1 MIFRLPRRLAVW
13 RQRWSLILS
22 FVAVINFAFPHP
34 ALGRMSAE
42 PSFDASQTTCLDVP
56 ADFTVPGPVN
66 RLPEVERRPAKRVIR
81 LTVTAYSS
89 TVDQTD
95 ADPFTTASG
104 SRVRDG
110 IIAYNYLPFGT
121 RIRFPDIFGDKV
133 FVVQDRLNARA
144 GQYLADIW
152 MTSREQANQWGHKVL
167 RMEVL

>member
-1 MIFRLPRRLAVW
+1 MNI
-13 RQRWSLILS
+13 
-22 FVAVINFAFPHP
+22 
-34 ALGRMSAE
+34 G
-42 PSFDASQTTCLDVP
+42 PSFETGQAICLDVP
-56 ADFTVPGPVN
+56 ADFKVDAPVN
-66 RLPEVERRPAKRVIR
+66 RLPEVEDQPVRRVIR

-95 ADPFTTASG
+95 GDPFTTASG

-121 RIRFPDIFGDKV
+121 RVRFPDIFGDKV

-152 MTSREQANQWGHKVL
+152 MPSREQAKQWGHKVL
-167 RMEVL
+167 RMEIL